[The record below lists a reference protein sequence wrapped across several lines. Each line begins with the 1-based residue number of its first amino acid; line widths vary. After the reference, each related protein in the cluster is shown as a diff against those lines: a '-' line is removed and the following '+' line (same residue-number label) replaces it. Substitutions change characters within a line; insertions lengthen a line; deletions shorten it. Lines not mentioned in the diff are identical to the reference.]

1 MRTELCAAHLIYLI
15 LMITNDLLK
24 TVEVLLKVKIKYLK
38 GILFNYN
45 ILPIVFIVFGLFKIK
60 SFLGEKFLNL
70 EIYN

>member
-1 MRTELCAAHLIYLI
+1 MI
-15 LMITNDLLK
+15 LKN
-24 TVEVLLKVKIKYLK
+24 VEVLLKVKIKYLK